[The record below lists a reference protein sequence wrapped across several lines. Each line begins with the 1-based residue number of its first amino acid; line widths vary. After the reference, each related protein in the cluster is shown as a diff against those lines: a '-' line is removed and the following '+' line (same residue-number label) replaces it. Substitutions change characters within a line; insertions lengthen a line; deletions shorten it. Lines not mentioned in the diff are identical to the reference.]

1 MVLLQPITPMKRL
14 YLLRH
19 AKAGFDLTGQSDAER
34 VLTHSGKQDA
44 VKLAYKIKG
53 RNERIDLVC
62 VSPAIRTRQTLDV
75 LLEISGDC
83 ILSTEVVPALYQASE
98 NTALKVI
105 SDLGT
110 PAKTV
115 MLVGHNPSMTQLSNL
130 LAADLRLDHLPTCGL
145 VVIDFAVNHW
155 HDITLGTGTVS
166 WFDFPKNDYSIL

>member
-1 MVLLQPITPMKRL
+1 MKRL

-44 VKLAYKIKG
+44 VKLAYKLKG
-53 RNERIDLVC
+53 RNERIDLAC
-62 VSPAIRTRQTLDV
+62 VSPAMRTRQTLDT

-83 ILSTEVVPALYQASE
+83 ILATEVVPSLYQASE
-98 NTALKVI
+98 SSALEVI
-105 SDLGT
+105 SGLLS
-110 PAKTV
+110 PAQSV

-130 LAADLRLDHLPTCGL
+130 LAADLQLDHLPTCGL
-145 VVIDFAVNHW
+145 VVIDFAVKHW
-155 HDITLGTGTVS
+155 YDLALGVGKVS